1 MVVTSDHSGAF
12 QLAIFLNNQCFHMV
26 TKGPQDAFKKV
37 VGGNMKKELLKLAKT
52 VIAPLALAVAMA
64 FSPVAAYAAG
74 HEGGHGFGGRG
85 GYGGGHSSA
94 ARETTAAADITADT
108 EAACA
113 AAIMPDAVITVA
125 VATMVGVVI
134 MAWVSGSAFMRLT
147 AMLLRHATLRGFM
160 THMAAGKPI
169 RAAQFPTDI
178 NALAASIGVL
188 VTRGKPSTAN
198 EKRRRL

>member
-1 MVVTSDHSGAF
+1 MPRAMKAGTD
-12 QLAIFLNNQCFHMV
+12 LA
-26 TKGPQDAFKKV
+26 DAV
-37 VGGNMKKELLKLAKT
+37 DTAEAIPLL
-52 VIAPLALAVAMA
+52 
-64 FSPVAAYAAG
+64 
-74 HEGGHGFGGRG
+74 H
-85 GYGGGHSSA
+85 
-94 ARETTAAADITADT
+94 RETTAAADITADT

-160 THMAAGKPI
+160 TRMAAGKPI

-178 NALAASIGVL
+178 NALAASIVVL
-188 VTRGKPSTAN
+188 VTRGNLLRQTKNDVVFKAAPRMKRQCLAGECFYFKSSVLMLMESATSHDIGSKVARAEHARICGTASGFLVMAS
-198 EKRRRL
+198 KSSRLFHWA